1 MSVTNLHVPIS
12 EDLVSILDR
21 VLDKS
26 IVVESW
32 ICIGLQ
38 GTDLRVVDARA
49 CVASSAVYVGYG
61 EEGSWQEDRGLK
73 ELFPFWRRDL
83 WSK

>member
-1 MSVTNLHVPIS
+1 MDLHVPTTG
-12 EDLVSILDR
+12 DLIGILDR

-32 ICIGLQ
+32 IRIGLE
-38 GTDLRVVDARA
+38 GIELRVADARA

-61 EEGSWQEDRGLK
+61 DEGSWKEGKDLED
-73 ELFPFWRRDL
+73 LFPFWRRDL
-83 WSK
+83 WTK

>member
-1 MSVTNLHVPIS
+1 MPPLVANTD
-12 EDLVSILDR
+12 DLVSILDR

-32 ICIGLQ
+32 VPVDLQ
-38 GTDLRVVDARA
+38 GKEQWVVDAHA
-49 CVASSAVYVGYG
+49 KVVSTAVSVGYG
-61 EEGSWQEDRGLK
+61 DQAHWQEGRK
-73 ELFPFWRRDL
+73 AFNVLFPYWRRDL

>member
-1 MSVTNLHVPIS
+1 MNLHVPIAD
-12 EDLVSILDR
+12 DLASILDR

-26 IVVESW
+26 IVVESS
-32 ICIGLQ
+32 ILLGLH
-38 GTDLRVVDARA
+38 GIDAKA
-49 CVASSAVYVGYG
+49 SVASSAVYVGYG
-61 EEGSWQEDRGLK
+61 AQGSCKEGGELE